1 MSQNNDFECCIC
13 LDSDKTLVML
23 KCHHLHIVCL
33 KCYREIDKC
42 PICRSLIERDQQLI
56 DSCQIEIEDMK
67 KLINK
72 ITSNYFYH
80 EWEYHRICKEYQLAL
95 DEISKLKNKQ

>member
-13 LDSDKTLVML
+13 LDSDKTLIML

-67 KLINK
+67 KLILIKTILNK
-72 ITSNYFYH
+72 KKLNDQINYIF
-80 EWEYHRICKEYQLAL
+80 
-95 DEISKLKNKQ
+95 NP